1 MQASTT
7 SVYGEPLHPE
17 EDKEGI
23 LPPCKKRMGVYPHE
37 IQKGMGVYP
46 NSKSNEL
53 EEENS
58 DGTEENLQVRLFQ
71 QKSLN
76 LGLKEK
82 RKGKKKKKKEKVAVG
97 QEFVAHPWREATDTR
112 YAHRRVDNAE
122 VKDTTLKK
130 RKRVRTARNLK
141 RIEEYTTLKVRTD
154 QVYDVMM
161 LGKGK
166 RHAKEK
172 KEEGKSQEV

>member
-7 SVYGEPLHPE
+7 SVYGESLHHE

-76 LGLKEK
+76 LGLKKK
-82 RKGKKKKKKEKVAVG
+82 RKGKRKKKKEKA
-97 QEFVAHPWREATDTR
+97 
-112 YAHRRVDNAE
+112 
-122 VKDTTLKK
+122 